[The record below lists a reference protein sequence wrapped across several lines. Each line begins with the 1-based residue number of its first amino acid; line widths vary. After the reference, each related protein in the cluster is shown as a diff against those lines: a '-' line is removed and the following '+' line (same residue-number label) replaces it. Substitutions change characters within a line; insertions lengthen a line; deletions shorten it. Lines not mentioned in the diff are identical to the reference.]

1 MTDRIALRIEEAAEV
16 AGVSLATMF
25 RRVKAGQVRSI
36 KVGRRRIIARADL
49 PLDPRKEEERAMQA
63 FIKGEA

>member
-36 KVGRRRIIARADL
+36 KVGRRRIIVSADL
-49 PLDPRKEEERAMQA
+49 PLDARREEERAMRV
-63 FIKGEA
+63 FLKGEV